1 MDQYQ
6 GASMWPREAAN
17 QQSRQAAKYL
27 IKLIA
32 KMGSGVAQLAE
43 WSLPIPEV
51 RRFES
56 RHRQFFIE
64 HLGIYCHLYCIEKT
78 KIKEKEAGNGA
89 FKKRISGRT
98 ICAAVK
104 DWSHQSKVL
113 RNAKS

>member
-1 MDQYQ
+1 
-6 GASMWPREAAN
+6 MWPREAAN

-32 KMGSGVAQLAE
+32 KMGSGVVQLAE
-43 WSLPIPEV
+43 WSLPEV

-64 HLGIYCHLYCIEKT
+64 HIGIYCHLYCIEKT

-104 DWSHQSKVL
+104 DWSHQSKML